1 MKFYESL
8 PENAAPALCGSQLR
22 RRLKLSQMTLDSF
35 GGRIHVRWSPGEAVT
50 PLGQLLFFIDFLKQA
65 DPFVAACPLQYS
77 SPNSLEVR
85 DVLGTLVLA
94 IVTGGRRYTHVN
106 SLRFDGISPPLL
118 GMNKVC
124 SDDSVLRAL
133 KSFEQEKAEVWL
145 KRHLGVPLH
154 PVMQEGWIL
163 DVDTTVKPIYGN
175 QEGAMV
181 GYNPRKPGRP
191 SHSYHTYLTAN
202 LSLVLGVDD
211 THGRHSR
218 IRKGLNE
225 PIKI

>member
-1 MKFYESL
+1 MGPDSCSLVTGRSRHSAWSVAVFHRL
-8 PENAAPALCGSQLR
+8 PETGRSIR
-22 RRLKLSQMTLDSF
+22 RGLSVAVQQPEFTR
-35 GGRIHVRWSPGEAVT
+35 GPGC
-50 PLGQLLFFIDFLKQA
+50 I
-65 DPFVAACPLQYS
+65 
-77 SPNSLEVR
+77 
-85 DVLGTLVLA
+85 LGTLVLA

-118 GMNKVC
+118 GMNQVC